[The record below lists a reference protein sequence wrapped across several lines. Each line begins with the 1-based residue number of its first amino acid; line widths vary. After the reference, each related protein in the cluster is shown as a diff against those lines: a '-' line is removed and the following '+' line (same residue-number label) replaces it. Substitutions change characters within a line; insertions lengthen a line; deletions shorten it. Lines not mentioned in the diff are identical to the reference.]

1 MAIKNYYA
9 ILGISPTASIDEI
22 KMAFKKLA
30 IQWHPDKNPNRD
42 TTSQMQEINE
52 AYLVL
57 KSDNRKI
64 YDEAYHQHFGS
75 HYKQSGSVQTPKNN
89 TKTSVDFE
97 TVAEQYRKE
106 ATGYS
111 KKSLSELLEL
121 LEVGGKAFK
130 SSIIQS
136 LIGWGILIILINLSV
151 LMCK

>member
-1 MAIKNYYA
+1 
-9 ILGISPTASIDEI
+9 
-22 KMAFKKLA
+22 
-30 IQWHPDKNPNRD
+30 
-42 TTSQMQEINE
+42 MQEINE

-64 YDEAYHQHFGS
+64 YDESYHQHFGS
-75 HYKQSGSVQTPKNN
+75 FKKQSGSVQTPEKN

-106 ATGYS
+106 ATSYS

-136 LIGWGILIILINLSV
+136 LIGWVILIILINVSV

>member
-9 ILGISPTASIDEI
+9 ILGISPSANSEEI
-22 KMAFKKLA
+22 RSAFKKLA
-30 IQWHPDKNPNRD
+30 IQWHPDKNLSRD

-57 KSDNRKI
+57 KSENRKR
-64 YDEAYHQHFGS
+64 YDLVYHQHFGIS
-75 HYKQSGSVQTPKNN
+75 QKPENN
-89 TKTSVDFE
+89 VTSEKRTKENRDFE
-97 TVAEQYRKE
+97 TVAEQYRQE
-106 ATGYS
+106 ATNYS

-130 SSIIQS
+130 SSLIQS

-151 LMCK
+151 LMCKQ

>member
-1 MAIKNYYA
+1 MAIKNYYS

-64 YDEAYHQHFGS
+64 YDESYHQHFGS
-75 HYKQSGSVQTPKNN
+75 FKKQSGSVQKPEKN